1 MQKIRLEHA
10 ESMLEH
16 TDKTVDEIMHTVGYN
31 NKRYFYK
38 IFQQKNDTPHE
49 KYRQTHRK
57 PKMRPEDTMI
67 FIPFSY
73 DKDREVNVKI
83 YTYQNHEKGAH
94 YEQTTS

>member
-1 MQKIRLEHA
+1 MP
-10 ESMLEH
+10 EH

-38 IFQQKNDTPHE
+38 IFQQKYDTPAA
-49 KYRQTHRK
+49 KYRHSHWF
-57 PKMRPEDTMI
+57 PNMWPADTMI
-67 FIPFSY
+67 FVPFSY